1 MQFHRGRDGIMGI
14 HNRDALKEIVVFY
27 SNYFRFY
34 LVATLTNYVVH
45 FISEYKN
52 SLRRGYLTSGI

>member
-1 MQFHRGRDGIMGI
+1 MGI
-14 HNRDALKEIVVFY
+14 HDRDTLKEIVVIY